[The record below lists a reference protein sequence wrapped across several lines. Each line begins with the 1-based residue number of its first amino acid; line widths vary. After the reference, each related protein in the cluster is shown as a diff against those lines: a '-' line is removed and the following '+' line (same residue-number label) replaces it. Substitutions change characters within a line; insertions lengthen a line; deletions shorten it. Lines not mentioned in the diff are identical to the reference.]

1 MGNYYDTKCLDCE
14 YEFHAIYGRPG
25 NSQKENKVVKSIEDG
40 NRTDELALVYKT
52 MERPRIEVNSVQFF
66 CKHCRKLFTY
76 DVTLVCGKYGT
87 YEEKVAHCPDCNEIS
102 YLPIPQTVFVK
113 RERESC

>member
-40 NRTDELALVYKT
+40 NSHLCTKQWNAHELK
-52 MERPRIEVNSVQFF
+52 
-66 CKHCRKLFTY
+66 
-76 DVTLVCGKYGT
+76 
-87 YEEKVAHCPDCNEIS
+87 
-102 YLPIPQTVFVK
+102 
-113 RERESC
+113 